1 MWWLS
6 FRDGSA
12 AVIEA
17 TSLLHARMLAAV
29 HKIGRVG
36 QFVDGYELSPEL
48 EALIPEDCIGRL
60 LSRDDAWQLYDQLAR
75 DRAASTLS
83 DQSEIASVQKRSG
96 PTARR
101 FIGSKGRRG
110 VIEPASGVVTP
121 VRTPRAGRAPS
132 R

>member
-6 FRDGSA
+6 FCDGSA

-17 TSLLHARMLAAV
+17 MSLLHARMLAAV

-60 LSRDDAWQLYDQLAR
+60 LSHSL
-75 DRAASTLS
+75 
-83 DQSEIASVQKRSG
+83 ISVSNSWMLVNLVANDFG
-96 PTARR
+96 
-101 FIGSKGRRG
+101 
-110 VIEPASGVVTP
+110 
-121 VRTPRAGRAPS
+121 
-132 R
+132 